1 MAWIQLQFKANA
13 DKVERLSDE
22 LNEAGA
28 AAVTLL
34 DAADQPLFEPSPGDT
49 PLWSQTYVD
58 ALFPEGVDLAA
69 ILQQLKQRWAPDPL
83 PPLRSKVVADQDWE
97 RAWMDHFKPLCFG
110 SRLWICPSWLP
121 VPDPEAVNIL
131 LDPGLAFGTGTHP
144 TTALCLEWLTRAA
157 LGQAQITDYG
167 CGSGILAIA
176 ALKLGAAHA
185 WAVDHDPQAL
195 LATQTNA
202 AHNEVASQLRTASPS
217 EFSETDADV
226 LLANILAD
234 PLLAL
239 APRFA
244 RLVRPGGWIALSGIT
259 EDQTQQL
266 IQACNPWFSF
276 AVPVAKEGWV
286 LLTGRRH

>member
-13 DKVERLSDE
+13 NKVERLSDE
-22 LNEAGA
+22 LNEVGA

-34 DAADQPLFEPSPGDT
+34 DAADQPLFEPSPGDA

-58 ALFPEGVDLAA
+58 ALFPEEVDLAA
-69 ILQQLKQRWAPDPL
+69 ILQQLKQRWAPDSL
-83 PPLRSKVVADQDWE
+83 PPLHSRIVADQDWE
-97 RAWMDHFKPLCFG
+97 RAWMAHFKPLCFG

-121 VPDPEAVNIL
+121 VPDPEAVTIL

-144 TTALCLEWLTRAA
+144 TTALCLEWLTRTA
-157 LGQAQITDYG
+157 LDQAQVIDYG

-176 ALKLGAAHA
+176 ALNLGAARA

-195 LATQTNA
+195 LATRANGVRNQ
-202 AHNEVASQLRTASPS
+202 VAFNLQAVSPA
-217 EFSETDADV
+217 EFSETDTDV

-234 PLLAL
+234 PLLEL

-244 RLVRPGGWIALSGIT
+244 GLVRPGGRLALSGIT
-259 EDQTQQL
+259 EDQVNRL
-266 IQACNPWFSF
+266 LQAYNHWFSF
-276 AVPVAKEGWV
+276 EVPVVREGWV
-286 LLTGRRH
+286 LLTGCRR